1 MIKKKMVK
9 KKYPAKKGD
18 DRKDFKLKKKVDEAV
33 DKAIHDFNE
42 VFIELG
48 KE

>member
-1 MIKKKMVK
+1 MTKKKMIK
-9 KKYPAKKGD
+9 KKYPAKKGS